1 MSRLALLAAVGTAA
15 LLLSACTY
23 DYLQRTDRV
32 GYSAGDAVRANLEAQ
47 TIVSPSGKQHSFG
60 IDPRRRE
67 GLLQGLDE
75 VALTLKRDNEILAF
89 QAADRTARPWIHF
102 ARKSA

>member
-1 MSRLALLAAVGTAA
+1 MSRFALLAAIGTAA

-47 TIVSPSGKQHSFG
+47 TIDPARDSSYSTKGLGKRGYIEPKTVSGGMG
-60 IDPRRRE
+60 IQDPAE
-67 GLLQGLDE
+67 
-75 VALTLKRDNEILAF
+75 
-89 QAADRTARPWIHF
+89 AANAQ
-102 ARKSA
+102 